1 MPSLNSHRKLVKS
14 VLTAFGMKRCHALTF
29 AGHRAVY
36 VLGGLQAAK
45 ETLESLLS
53 KLNEPPTKNAIA
65 KVANDMSKGL
75 AVLRQMVKQIS
86 SMDLEFVET
95 RLCVREAHCWATS
108 TEDQRK
114 EFLSAWAGMWRNMVQ
129 KVSNIDASRSHRSQE
144 DWEDFA
150 ASESK
155 KLYKLNVKTLAQ
167 TLAASVPDLI
177 AQLNGQGTLP
187 DGFPSELVDLLPSDS
202 SPTQESRPQES
213 KEETENE
220 KIESSLKTV
229 KKDLLVRGL
238 VALHTQ
244 EAKCQEAAN
253 CELWENQV
261 KNAIS
266 IDAGDIV
273 GLADGQTGEGPGICD
288 NTWLPF
294 PSADAKVSKH
304 WEAHQAASLATWAI
318 LCAYTKSPLPAGIEV
333 ENAESFRDQGLTY
346 AGILK
351 KKVTMRRKVEDDGL
365 GPTSDLRWNE
375 AVAALR
381 MCFAGRCVVVPRGQP
396 VSAFKIKVRIP
407 STFFENLGYDAYMIP
422 ITKQLSP
429 EMSLKSPLLCPAW
442 LVKGKSKGTN
452 MIFDQVDVKVRLSRG
467 SLIDLGLPA
476 LRLIRPEELVIANVK
491 TPGSSKGEDLLWAG
505 FDLSRPFT
513 HIEVSE
519 GAAKNEA
526 KVAKDQRRKQRA
538 EAFEEVFDG
547 DGDEVTPADG
557 QLLV

>member
-1 MPSLNSHRKLVKS
+1 ML
-14 VLTAFGMKRCHALTF
+14 F
-29 AGHRAVY
+29 
-36 VLGGLQAAK
+36 
-45 ETLESLLS
+45 
-53 KLNEPPTKNAIA
+53 
-65 KVANDMSKGL
+65 
-75 AVLRQMVKQIS
+75 LRQ
-86 SMDLEFVET
+86 
-95 RLCVREAHCWATS
+95 
-108 TEDQRK
+108 QR
-114 EFLSAWAGMWRNMVQ
+114 
-129 KVSNIDASRSHRSQE
+129 
-144 DWEDFA
+144 
-150 ASESK
+150 
-155 KLYKLNVKTLAQ
+155 
-167 TLAASVPDLI
+167 
-177 AQLNGQGTLP
+177 
-187 DGFPSELVDLLPSDS
+187 
-202 SPTQESRPQES
+202 
-213 KEETENE
+213 
-220 KIESSLKTV
+220 
-229 KKDLLVRGL
+229 
-238 VALHTQ
+238 
-244 EAKCQEAAN
+244 
-253 CELWENQV
+253 
-261 KNAIS
+261 
-266 IDAGDIV
+266 
-273 GLADGQTGEGPGICD
+273 
-288 NTWLPF
+288 
-294 PSADAKVSKH
+294 
-304 WEAHQAASLATWAI
+304 
-318 LCAYTKSPLPAGIEV
+318 
-333 ENAESFRDQGLTY
+333 LTY

-407 STFFENLGYDAYMIP
+407 STFFKNLGYDAYMIP

-557 QLLV
+557 QLLVPASFVKHVLR